1 MRSAFI
7 LLVAGSLLAGC
18 ANPVAEQAA
27 VDTRH
32 DPVRSDSMLSIGFR
46 PGVGSLDAGQADRL
60 KSMVTSGQSAQRDEF
75 VVVTDGTGGALQNI
89 RAQHVRQ
96 GLANAG
102 ARWVSSSV
110 EPTLATG
117 PDQIVVVRSKFRI
130 GELNCPN
137 HSPATISNVNESAM
151 PGFGCSDAYNF
162 GQMLARPRDAAVGRP
177 AGPADGTVG
186 AAAVQRYREGRVR
199 GADSSGITGASAVLS
214 GGGGGAPPAPPAN

>member
-7 LLVAGSLLAGC
+7 FLVAGSLLAGC

-32 DPVRSDSMLSIGFR
+32 DPVRSDSMLAIGFR
-46 PGVGSLDAGQADRL
+46 PGVGSLDAGQVGQLR
-60 KSMVTSGQSAQRDEF
+60 SMVSSGQSAQRDEF
-75 VVVTDGTGGALQNI
+75 VVVTDGTGGTLQHT
-89 RAQHVRQ
+89 RAVHVRQ
-96 GLANAG
+96 SLANAG

-110 EPTLATG
+110 EPSMAMG
-117 PDQIVVVRSKFRI
+117 PDQVVVVRSRYKI
-130 GELNCPN
+130 GEFNCPN

-199 GADSSGITGASAVLS
+199 SADSSGMSGASAVL
-214 GGGGGAPPAPPAN
+214 GGGAPPAPPAN